1 MNKISISSSIL
12 EAKEKEGIG
21 IIPFLTSGYP
31 SVKESEEIVK
41 ALIEEDL
48 ASAIEIGIPF
58 SDPIA
63 EGKTI
68 QKSSSIALENGV
80 DINTTLNSIEKINS
94 FKDNN
99 VPIITMGYY
108 NPILKMGLKNF
119 FSASSNVGVKGVI
132 VADVPNE
139 ELQKMQEIANNFSI
153 DTIPLVPLN
162 ASQERVN
169 HACEMG
175 QGFIYCVSVL
185 GVTGTR
191 EALSKDVEKKVN
203 TVKEKTDLPVAVGF
217 GISRPSHIE
226 ELKKFADGAVIGS
239 AIIDVIMESK
249 KNDSV
254 DRVIDF
260 ISKLSK

>member
-1 MNKISISSSIL
+1 MSKNSISSSIL
-12 EAKEKEGIG
+12 ESKERKGIG

-31 SVKESEEIVK
+31 SINESEEIVK
-41 ALIEEDL
+41 ALIEENL

-68 QKSSSIALENGV
+68 QESSSVALENGV
-80 DINTTLNSIEKINS
+80 DIKITLDSIERINS
-94 FKDNN
+94 FKDHN

-108 NPILKMGLKNF
+108 NPILKMGLNNF
-119 FSASSNVGVKGVI
+119 FSASSAVGVKGVI
-132 VADVPNE
+132 IADVPND
-139 ELQKMQEIANNFSI
+139 ELHKIQKIANNYNI

-162 ASQERVN
+162 SSEDRVA
-169 HACEMG
+169 HACKIG

-191 EALSKDVEKKVN
+191 EFLSKNVEEKVLE
-203 TVKEKTDLPVAVGF
+203 VKEKTNLPVSVGF
-217 GISRPSHIE
+217 GISKASHIN

-239 AIIDVIMESK
+239 AIIDVIRESNK
-249 KNDSV
+249 SDNVTK
-254 DRVIDF
+254 VIDF